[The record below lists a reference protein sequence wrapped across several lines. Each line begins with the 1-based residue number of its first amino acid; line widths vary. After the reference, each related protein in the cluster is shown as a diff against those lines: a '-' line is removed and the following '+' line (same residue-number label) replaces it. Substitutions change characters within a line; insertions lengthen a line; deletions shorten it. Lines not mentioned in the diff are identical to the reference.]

1 MLKTYDNERIS
12 MELRDYQQRTVD
24 RVLAEDTNSVIVL
37 PTGSGKSMV
46 IQKLVEEYHQQGKRV
61 AVVVNRIAL
70 IEQLLSNLKSTGLRV
85 SVVKAGMDLYSD
97 TFDVVLIMEQSLN
110 SSHNVKCDVMLRDE
124 IHDGLRGDRFKS
136 VYRQINPEKSI
147 GLTATPVDENGV
159 CLFKS
164 YIEEATVETLI
175 GDKYLCRP
183 RYVVP
188 KRSELMDY
196 SQMATSG
203 VDWTVNSI
211 DMLLNT
217 EEHND
222 FVVEQIMKY
231 RGNRPT
237 MVFAGSIRH
246 AEAINMAL
254 VRNGIRS
261 GVVHSKEEN
270 SDKTVRA
277 FKSGRLDVIVNMSK
291 LTTGFNHPAT
301 AMIVLVR
308 PTKVWRLYTQIV
320 GRGLRMSEGKDDCIV
335 LDLAKGLSTHGF
347 ADIPV
352 NFMEAHDKA
361 SAEIQRRKRA
371 EDGVVDVSDGEVSR
385 EKLLIY
391 NLKHKTI
398 RVDELLAENEMLK
411 IRLKQVVDSSSG
423 FYDMKDNDNAT
434 PRDLVESANK
444 YLKQH
449 KLDGGCNS
457 NTIELILA
465 DYKESNVDN
474 GRKMSLLKNKL
485 VKIVDGDNGYYQGR
499 YGEQYKGL
507 ASMKTLFTWFESVN

>member
-1 MLKTYDNERIS
+1 
-12 MELRDYQQRTVD
+12 
-24 RVLAEDTNSVIVL
+24 
-37 PTGSGKSMV
+37 
-46 IQKLVEEYHQQGKRV
+46 
-61 AVVVNRIAL
+61 
-70 IEQLLSNLKSTGLRV
+70 
-85 SVVKAGMDLYSD
+85 
-97 TFDVVLIMEQSLN
+97 
-110 SSHNVKCDVMLRDE
+110 
-124 IHDGLRGDRFKS
+124 
-136 VYRQINPEKSI
+136 
-147 GLTATPVDENGV
+147 
-159 CLFKS
+159 
-164 YIEEATVETLI
+164 
-175 GDKYLCRP
+175 
-183 RYVVP
+183 
-188 KRSELMDY
+188 
-196 SQMATSG
+196 
-203 VDWTVNSI
+203 
-211 DMLLNT
+211 
-217 EEHND
+217 
-222 FVVEQIMKY
+222 
-231 RGNRPT
+231 
-237 MVFAGSIRH
+237 
-246 AEAINMAL
+246 
-254 VRNGIRS
+254 
-261 GVVHSKEEN
+261 
-270 SDKTVRA
+270 
-277 FKSGRLDVIVNMSK
+277 
-291 LTTGFNHPAT
+291 
-301 AMIVLVR
+301 
-308 PTKVWRLYTQIV
+308 
-320 GRGLRMSEGKDDCIV
+320 MSEGKDDCIV

-371 EDGVVDVSDGEVSR
+371 EDGIVDVSDGEVSR